1 MAADSIICAKIVPES
16 NHTDK
21 SNSTDED
28 PEWLKAVKDL
38 KRKREENR
46 AASLRDKSSSSQDL
60 INNVDDNSSQVFE
73 SKNEKDSTTT
83 INDRNVAGDDEP
95 EWLVAIKDMKKI
107 REERRRERQ
116 NRIDNDDSLSNVS
129 SVVKY

>member
-1 MAADSIICAKIVPES
+1 MAADSICAKIVPES
-16 NHTDK
+16 NPTDK
-21 SNSTDED
+21 SNATNED

-60 INNVDDNSSQVFE
+60 INNVDDNSSQGFE
-73 SKNEKDSTTT
+73 CKNEKDATTT
-83 INDRNVAGDDEP
+83 RDDSNVAGDDEP

>member
-1 MAADSIICAKIVPES
+1 MAADSICAKIVPES

-21 SNSTDED
+21 SNATDED

-60 INNVDDNSSQVFE
+60 INNVDDNSSQGFE
-73 SKNEKDSTTT
+73 CKNEKDATTT
-83 INDRNVAGDDEP
+83 RDDSNVAGDDEP